1 MGGHLCVIVSE
12 RDKIVEYNNVY
23 CWRKTVVII
32 ITKETGISYIT
43 NLVDLKLK
51 GQQLTMIGYVHLIIQ
66 PLFSC
71 LNLIVNLFW
80 GPLNIYDLPPSILYI
95 NLSLDLNS
103 CTKKRKSLDLN
114 FFDNVGGY
122 SRRRPYPKKLKT
134 WKKNCLALYHSFW
147 ADSKAILRT
156 VIHRRIGI
164 YRRGHKVCLENFSL
178 WLLFLKYFHC
188 F

>member
-1 MGGHLCVIVSE
+1 MLKKDSCHYHE
-12 RDKIVEYNNVY
+12 RDWNFMYIKVGCFKIEG
-23 CWRKTVVII
+23 
-32 ITKETGISYIT
+32 ITIDNDWLYSSYHP
-43 NLVDLKLK
+43 
-51 GQQLTMIGYVHLIIQ
+51 QFY
-66 PLFSC
+66 SC

-178 WLLFLKYFHC
+178 WLLFLMYFHC